1 MIAGM
6 GKFYSNAGVNMGNTH
21 VRIDFRMTLITKMFR
36 NNKHY
41 YSWQVPLDDGIN
53 HIPATIKKARI
64 VYNGTHKP
72 KVFTDFL
79 YKWAKK
85 HRAELDKGS
94 YFIDTDKLEEMMSI
108 ENYKR
113 PENNED

>member
-1 MIAGM
+1 MM
-6 GKFYSNAGVNMGNTH
+6 GRLNRKFSSGVNMGNAT
-21 VRIDFRMTLITKMFR
+21 VRIDFRMTLITKQFR

-53 HIPATIKKARI
+53 SIPATIKKAKI
-64 VYNGTHKP
+64 IYNGTHNP
-72 KVFTDFL
+72 KLFTDFI

-85 HRAELDKGS
+85 HRAELEKGS
-94 YFIDTDKLEEMMSI
+94 YFIDTDKLEEMITI

-113 PENNED
+113 PECEDD